1 MKNFIGVDLGGTN
14 VRVAKVNEQGEVL
27 QVVKEATEI
36 EHGVEHVVSK
46 IIHLIEKIDGY
57 KDCKG
62 IGMGVPGP
70 VDTVNGKMVLAT
82 NLPGF
87 EGYPIASRIK
97 EHFHIPTFVDND
109 VNVAGCGEAVLGAGK
124 GKNIVYYVTLSTGIG
139 GALVVNQKVIA
150 GKNGHAGEIANMIID
165 RNREKVNYLN
175 VGAVENEASG
185 TALTRKAKAAFPN
198 ENIQHAG
205 NLFDLARKGNA
216 KALELIDDM
225 AYDLATMFSL
235 IAHVIDPDV
244 FVIGGGVMKGKDV
257 FFDKMESYYRNM
269 IHKGMQTVEFKE
281 AQLEEPGIVG
291 AAMLPMAY
299 IDEKA

>member
-1 MKNFIGVDLGGTN
+1 MRYFIGVDLGGTN
-14 VRVAKVNEQGEVL
+14 VRAAKVSEEGEVI

-36 EHGVEHVVSK
+36 EKGVEHVVSK
-46 IIHLIEKIDGY
+46 IIHLIESINNY
-57 KDCKG
+57 EECKG

-70 VDTVNGKMVLAT
+70 VDTIHGKMILAT

-87 EGYPIASRIK
+87 EGFPIAERIEK
-97 EHFHIPTFVDND
+97 HFHIPTFLDND

-185 TALTRKAKAAFPN
+185 TALTRKAKLLFPDETIN
-198 ENIQHAG
+198 HAG
-205 NLFDLARKGNA
+205 DLFDLARKGSA
-216 KALELIDDM
+216 KALLLIDEM
-225 AYDLATMFSL
+225 ACDLAIMFSL
-235 IAHVIDPDV
+235 IAHVVDPDV

-257 FFDKMESYYRNM
+257 FFDKMENYYRNI
-269 IHKGMQTVEFKE
+269 IHKGMQTVEFKD

-299 IDEKA
+299 ID

>member
-1 MKNFIGVDLGGTN
+1 MRYFIGVDLGGTN
-14 VRVAKVNEQGEVL
+14 VRAAKVSEEGEVV
-27 QVVKEATEI
+27 QVVKEATEVDK
-36 EHGVEHVVSK
+36 GVEHVVSK
-46 IIHLIEKIDGY
+46 IIRLIESIDNY
-57 KDCKG
+57 AECKG

-70 VDTVNGKMVLAT
+70 VDTINGKMVLAT

-87 EGYPIASRIK
+87 EGFPIAKKIE
-97 EHFHIPTFVDND
+97 EHFHIPTFLDND

-185 TALTRKAKAAFPN
+185 TALTRKAKALFPD
-198 ENIQHAG
+198 ETIEHAG
-205 NLFDLARKGNA
+205 HLFDLARKGNA
-216 KALELIDDM
+216 VALKLIDEM
-225 AYDLATMFSL
+225 AYDLAMMFSL
-235 IAHVIDPDV
+235 VAHVVDPDV
-244 FVIGGGVMKGKDV
+244 FVVGGGVMKGKDV
-257 FFDKMESYYRNM
+257 FFEKMEHYYRNM
-269 IHKGMQTVEFKE
+269 IHKGMQTVEFKD
-281 AQLEEPGIVG
+281 AQLDEPGIVG

-299 IDEKA
+299 ID